1 MMRAFASLKQLS
13 ALVLSASLAFA
24 PLPVLALEA
33 LKPKPVTQ
41 AQFKAGAVATSD
53 AYSAVV
59 AKAILQKGGNAVDAA
74 VATAFALAVTLP
86 EAGNLGGGGFMTVW
100 MEGKPY
106 FLDYRERAPAKA
118 SADMYLDAKGNVVP
132 DLSLIGNLSAGI
144 PGTVRGMAAV
154 HSRFGRLPWKD
165 VVAPAIALARDGF
178 VVPERLQKNRDADMP
193 SYAGKTN
200 FAAYYAGMNAGAT
213 FKQPQLAATL
223 QRIAARGDKGF
234 YEGRTADLI
243 VAQMGR
249 GPVKGILTK
258 ADLASYKAVWREP
271 VRASWNGY
279 DVITAPPPSS
289 GGIALIQ
296 LLKMKSILAPAFEG
310 VAHNSPQYIHL
321 LAEIE
326 KRVYAD
332 RAEYL
337 GDPDFVKVPVQALI
351 DPAYLAAR
359 AGEVKALTPSET
371 RKINP
376 GLEKLE
382 TTHFSVVDRWGN
394 AVSNTYTLNGSF
406 GSGVVVEGAGFL
418 MNDEMDDFSVKA
430 GVPNVY
436 GVVGGTANAI
446 APLKTPLSSMTP
458 TILLKDGKVAMVIG
472 TPGGS
477 RIFTWVFQVMTN
489 VYDFSMPLQAAL
501 DAQRV
506 HHQLLPENLIIAE
519 RFYPIAAPVVK
530 ALEARGY
537 HVDNTGWGG
546 DVEAIQITDGQPVA
560 ASDPRGRGVSVVVP

>member
-1 MMRAFASLKQLS
+1 MMRAPAPLPQLC
-13 ALVLSASLAFA
+13 ALVLSASLALA
-24 PLPVLALEA
+24 PLPVLAREA
-33 LKPKPVTQ
+33 PKAAPVAQ
-41 AQFKAGAVATSD
+41 VQFKAGAVATSD

-100 MEGKPY
+100 MQAKPY

-132 DLSLIGNLSAGI
+132 DLSLIGNLSSAI

-154 HSRFGRLPWKD
+154 HGRFGRLPWKD

-178 VVPERLQKNRDADMP
+178 VVSERLQKNRDADMQ

-200 FAAYYAGMNAGAT
+200 FAAYYAGMNAGSV

-223 QRIAARGDKGF
+223 QRIAAQGDKGF

-249 GPVKGILTK
+249 GPVKGIITK
-258 ADLASYKAVWREP
+258 ADLAGYRAFWREP

-296 LLKMKSILAPAFEG
+296 LLSMKSILAPAFEG
-310 VAHNSPQYIHL
+310 VAHNSAQYIHL

-332 RAEYL
+332 RAQYL

-351 DPAYLAAR
+351 DPAYLAER

-376 GLEKLE
+376 GLEKL
-382 TTHFSVVDRWGN
+382 
-394 AVSNTYTLNGSF
+394 
-406 GSGVVVEGAGFL
+406 
-418 MNDEMDDFSVKA
+418 
-430 GVPNVY
+430 
-436 GVVGGTANAI
+436 
-446 APLKTPLSSMTP
+446 
-458 TILLKDGKVAMVIG
+458 
-472 TPGGS
+472 
-477 RIFTWVFQVMTN
+477 
-489 VYDFSMPLQAAL
+489 
-501 DAQRV
+501 
-506 HHQLLPENLIIAE
+506 
-519 RFYPIAAPVVK
+519 
-530 ALEARGY
+530 
-537 HVDNTGWGG
+537 
-546 DVEAIQITDGQPVA
+546 
-560 ASDPRGRGVSVVVP
+560 

>member
-1 MMRAFASLKQLS
+1 
-13 ALVLSASLAFA
+13 
-24 PLPVLALEA
+24 
-33 LKPKPVTQ
+33 
-41 AQFKAGAVATSD
+41 
-53 AYSAVV
+53 
-59 AKAILQKGGNAVDAA
+59 
-74 VATAFALAVTLP
+74 
-86 EAGNLGGGGFMTVW
+86 
-100 MEGKPY
+100 
-106 FLDYRERAPAKA
+106 
-118 SADMYLDAKGNVVP
+118 
-132 DLSLIGNLSAGI
+132 
-144 PGTVRGMAAV
+144 
-154 HSRFGRLPWKD
+154 
-165 VVAPAIALARDGF
+165 
-178 VVPERLQKNRDADMP
+178 
-193 SYAGKTN
+193 
-200 FAAYYAGMNAGAT
+200 
-213 FKQPQLAATL
+213 
-223 QRIAARGDKGF
+223 
-234 YEGRTADLI
+234 
-243 VAQMGR
+243 MGR
-249 GPVKGILTK
+249 GPVKGIITK
-258 ADLASYKAVWREP
+258 ADLAGYKAVWREP
-271 VRASWNGY
+271 IRASWNGF

-296 LLKMKSILAPAFEG
+296 LLSMKSILAPAFEG
-310 VAHNSPQYIHL
+310 VAHNSAQYIHL

-376 GLEKLE
+376 GLEKRD

-418 MNDEMDDFSVKA
+418 LNDEMDDFSAKT
-430 GVPNVY
+430 GVPNLY

-446 APLKTPLSSMTP
+446 APMKTPLSSMTP

-489 VYDFSMPLQAAL
+489 VYDFNMPLQAAV

-506 HHQLLPENLIIAE
+506 HHQLLPENLIMAE
-519 RFYPIAAPVVK
+519 RFFPIADPVVK

-537 HVDNTGWGG
+537 QVDNEGWSG
-546 DVEAIQITDGQPVA
+546 DIEAIQIIDGQPVA
-560 ASDPRGRGVSVVVP
+560 ASDPRGRGLSVVVP

>member
-24 PLPVLALEA
+24 PLPVLAREA
-33 LKPKPVTQ
+33 LKPKPVAQ

-106 FLDYRERAPAKA
+106 FLDYRERAPARA

-223 QRIAARGDKGF
+223 QRIAALGDKGF

-382 TTHFSVVDRWGN
+382 TTHFLVVDRWGN

>member
-1 MMRAFASLKQLS
+1 MLALSPFHRLS
-13 ALVLSASLAFA
+13 ALVLSLSLIFA
-24 PLPVLALEA
+24 PLPVLAREA
-33 LKPKPVTQ
+33 PKAAPVAAVQ
-41 AQFKAGAVATSD
+41 LKAGAVATSD
-53 AYSAVV
+53 AYSAAV
-59 AKAILQKGGNAVDAA
+59 AKAILQRGGNAVDAA

-100 MEGKPY
+100 MDGKPY
-106 FLDYRERAPAKA
+106 FLDYRERGPAKA
-118 SADMYLDAKGNVVP
+118 SANMYLDEKGNLVP
-132 DLSLIGNLSAGI
+132 DLSLIGNLSAGV
-144 PGTVRGMAAV
+144 PGTVRGLAAV
-154 HSRFGRLPWKD
+154 HGRFGRLAWKD

-178 VVPERLQKNRDADMP
+178 VVPKRLQENRDAEMP

-200 FAAYYAGMNAGAT
+200 FATYYAGMTTGAV
-213 FKQPQLAATL
+213 FKQPHLAATL
-223 QRIAARGDKGF
+223 QRIADRGDRGF

-249 GPVKGILTK
+249 GPVKGIITK
-258 ADLASYKAVWREP
+258 ADLAGYKAVWREP
-271 VRASWNGY
+271 IRASWNGF

-296 LLKMKSILAPAFEG
+296 LLSMKSILAPAFEG
-310 VAHNSPQYIHL
+310 VAHNSAQYIHL

-359 AGEVKALTPSET
+359 ASEVKALTPSET

-376 GLEKLE
+376 GLEKPD

-418 MNDEMDDFSVKA
+418 LNDEMDDFSAKT
-430 GVPNVY
+430 GVPNLY

-446 APLKTPLSSMTP
+446 APMKTPLSSMTP

-489 VYDFSMPLQAAL
+489 VYDFNMPLQAAV

-506 HHQLLPENLIIAE
+506 HHQLLPENLIMAE
-519 RFYPIAAPVVK
+519 RFFPIADPVVK

-537 HVDNTGWGG
+537 QVDNEGWSG
-546 DVEAIQITDGQPVA
+546 DIEAIQIIDGQPVA
-560 ASDPRGRGVSVVVP
+560 ASDPRGRGLSVVVP

>member
-1 MMRAFASLKQLS
+1 MMRAFTPLKQLS
-13 ALVLSASLAFA
+13 ALVLSISLAFA
-24 PLPVLALEA
+24 PLPVLAREA
-33 LKPKPVTQ
+33 PKAQPVAQ

-178 VVPERLQKNRDADMP
+178 VVPERLQQNRDAEMA

-223 QRIAARGDKGF
+223 QRIAAQGDKGF

-249 GPVKGILTK
+249 GPVKGIITK
-258 ADLASYKAVWREP
+258 ADLVSYGAVWREP

-382 TTHFSVVDRWGN
+382 TTHFN
-394 AVSNTYTLNGSF
+394 
-406 GSGVVVEGAGFL
+406 
-418 MNDEMDDFSVKA
+418 
-430 GVPNVY
+430 
-436 GVVGGTANAI
+436 
-446 APLKTPLSSMTP
+446 
-458 TILLKDGKVAMVIG
+458 
-472 TPGGS
+472 
-477 RIFTWVFQVMTN
+477 RI
-489 VYDFSMPLQAAL
+489 D
-501 DAQRV
+501 
-506 HHQLLPENLIIAE
+506 
-519 RFYPIAAPVVK
+519 
-530 ALEARGY
+530 
-537 HVDNTGWGG
+537 
-546 DVEAIQITDGQPVA
+546 
-560 ASDPRGRGVSVVVP
+560 